1 MQKRKVKV
9 SVSGRRVICRATRD
23 WRQRYDMAGR
33 FFRRPWDKHVQQ
45 GAKSP
50 RGSSLVETLAKSAN
64 EVRNRKIQA
73 DTTRRYLMADR
84 PLPQTH
90 ALGVGPDA

>member
-1 MQKRKVKV
+1 MRHQQVKV
-9 SVSGRRVICRATRD
+9 GGRGSRMNSHAPRD
-23 WRQRYDMAGR
+23 WQERYDMAGR
-33 FFRRPWDKHVQQ
+33 FFRRPWDHDVQE

-64 EVRNRKIQA
+64 EIRNRNIQA

-84 PLPQTH
+84 PLPQTR
-90 ALGVGPDA
+90 AQGVGRDA

>member
-1 MQKRKVKV
+1 MRDRTVEV
-9 SVSGRRVICRATRD
+9 GIRDRRVICRAPGD

-33 FFRRPWDKHVQQ
+33 FFRQPWDNHVQQ
-45 GAKSP
+45 EAP

-64 EVRNRKIQA
+64 ERRNRKIQT

-84 PLPQTH
+84 PLPQTR
-90 ALGVGPDA
+90 AVSLGPDA